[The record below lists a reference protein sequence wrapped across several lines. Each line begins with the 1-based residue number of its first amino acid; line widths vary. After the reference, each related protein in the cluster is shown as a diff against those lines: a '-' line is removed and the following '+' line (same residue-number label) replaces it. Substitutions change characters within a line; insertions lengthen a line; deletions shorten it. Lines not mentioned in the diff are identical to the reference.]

1 MAGVVSR
8 DVDHPGWKG
17 PDGDLWKQFWRFA
30 PGARA
35 IWVKAH
41 LTQRAAEI
49 RGIDRHI
56 WRGNALADRLATT
69 ASRAARKDPG
79 VREFRATRRTNA
91 CFVAH
96 TAAAVWKHYVSET
109 RERLLK

>member
-1 MAGVVSR
+1 MEIR
-8 DVDHPGWKG
+8 PGWRFVEA
-17 PDGDLWKQFWRFA
+17 WKFA
-30 PGARA
+30 PGAKA

-49 RGIDRHI
+49 RGINRQV

-69 ASRAARKDPG
+69 ASHAARVDPE
-79 VREFRATRRTNA
+79 VRKTRATRRTNA
-91 CFVAH
+91 CAVAH
-96 TAAAVWKHYVSET
+96 TAAAVWKHYVGDT